1 VRGGGRR
8 AWKWARAILR
18 GGAALAIGATLMI
31 GAPGC
36 GIFGGKSAAKIGE
49 LTTTNAPSG
58 EKKELVLRGG
68 DDLNNCGEGPA
79 NVLGVRIYQL
89 SGETAI
95 TSVPQAQ
102 LWEND
107 EAELGKELLNKHEI
121 SLVPGSTEQVV
132 LDLSLQARF
141 VAVVGNFCQTEGECW
156 RWVQPVDKIEGKTTL
171 KFART
176 CVSSVR

>member
-1 VRGGGRR
+1 VRCGGGRAR
-8 AWKWARAILR
+8 GSIWANAMR
-18 GGAALAIGATLMI
+18 GAMLAIGMTLMI

-36 GIFGGKSAAKIGE
+36 GIFGGKSAAKTGE

-58 EKKELVLRGG
+58 EKKEFVLRGG

-79 NVLGVRIYQL
+79 NALGIRVYQL

-95 TSVPQAQ
+95 TSVPQAA

-107 EAELGKELLNKHEI
+107 EAELGKELLDKHEMF
-121 SLVPGSTEQVV
+121 LDPGATQQVV
-132 LDLSLQARF
+132 IDLSLQARF

-156 RWVQPVDKIEGKTTL
+156 RWVQPVGKIEGKTTL

-176 CVSSVR
+176 CVSGVR

>member
-8 AWKWARAILR
+8 AWGSVQAILR
-18 GGAALAIGATLMI
+18 WGTTLAIGLALML
-31 GAPGC
+31 GASGC
-36 GIFGGKSAAKIGE
+36 GIFGGKSAAKTGE

-79 NVLGVRIYQL
+79 NALGVRIYQL

-95 TSVPQAQ
+95 AGAPQAA

-107 EAELGKELLNKHEI
+107 EAELGKELLDKHEMF
-121 SLVPGSTEQVV
+121 LDPGSTQQVV

-141 VAVVGNFCQTEGECW
+141 IAVVGNFCQTEGDCW
-156 RWVQPVDKIEGKTTL
+156 RWVQPVDKLQGKTTL